1 MGLAVCKHCGNT
13 YIGQPNR
20 RNSGTIVRRLTHRR
34 PFCGM
39 RPRSLRVEHVMSQFH
54 DRVLP
59 HISLDQDWQDA
70 VLAAMGRP
78 HSAPDQMQRARL
90 ERALENLRKQHLW
103 GDVDDQDYQQQRTE
117 LERSLKAVNASVGP
131 RSLPDLERA
140 AELLGDL
147 PKLWEHPGVDDR
159 QRETIIG
166 KSWKRQR

>member
-59 HISLDQDWQDA
+59 HISLDQDWGRTLSLRLWDA
-70 VLAAMGRP
+70 LTQPPTKCSGPGSNALWRTSGSNTCGAMLTTKTIN
-78 HSAPDQMQRARL
+78 S
-90 ERALENLRKQHLW
+90 N
-103 GDVDDQDYQQQRTE
+103 
-117 LERSLKAVNASVGP
+117 GP
-131 RSLPDLERA
+131 T
-140 AELLGDL
+140 
-147 PKLWEHPGVDDR
+147 WNGVS
-159 QRETIIG
+159 
-166 KSWKRQR
+166 KP